1 MDRWTRAAAGAAAV
15 AVIGATTVGIARS
28 RWLREAQDDLMHLR
42 EEGGPTEGSF
52 VALPSSVPVCVARY
66 LDYAFS
72 LDQRRIRA
80 VHVVQRGEMRGDARG
95 SWNRFAAQEHIATD
109 SPGYVWDATIYAG
122 RVPLV
127 AVHDRYVDGR
137 GASKG
142 SLLGAMPLP
151 GPAHSPLVDAAALMR
166 YVAEAAWYPT
176 VLEPSGHVRWD
187 DLGEYEARVTFTH
200 GATQIALDARF
211 NERGE
216 LMEAAGMR
224 GRAVGRELEPTR
236 WVVRYGDYR
245 RVDGMMIP
253 CFGEVSWAPP
263 EGEYSVWRGQ
273 IDEISY
279 EYA

>member
-28 RWLREAQDDLMHLR
+28 RWLREAQDDVMHLR
-42 EEGGPTEGSF
+42 EEGGLVDGSF
-52 VALPSSVPVCVARY
+52 VALPSAVPVCVARY
-66 LDYAFS
+66 LDYVFA

-80 VHVVQRGEMRGDARG
+80 AHIVQHGEMRGDARG
-95 SWNRFAAQEHIATD
+95 SWYRFVAQEHVAAD
-109 SPGYVWDATIYAG
+109 PPGFVWDATMYAG

-127 AVHDRYVDGR
+127 AVHDRYVDGN

-151 GPAHSPLVDAAALMR
+151 GPAHSPLMDAAALLR
-166 YVAEAAWYPT
+166 YVAEAVWYPT

-187 DLGEYEARVTFTH
+187 ELGEYEARVTFTH
-200 GATQIALDARF
+200 GATQSVLDARF

-216 LMEAAGMR
+216 MIEAVGMR
-224 GRAVGRELEPTR
+224 ARTVGRTLEPTR
-236 WVVRYGDYR
+236 WIVRYGDYR
-245 RVDGMMIP
+245 RFEGMMIP
-253 CFGEVSWAPP
+253 CFGEVSWAPTA
-263 EGEYSVWRGQ
+263 GEFAVWRGK